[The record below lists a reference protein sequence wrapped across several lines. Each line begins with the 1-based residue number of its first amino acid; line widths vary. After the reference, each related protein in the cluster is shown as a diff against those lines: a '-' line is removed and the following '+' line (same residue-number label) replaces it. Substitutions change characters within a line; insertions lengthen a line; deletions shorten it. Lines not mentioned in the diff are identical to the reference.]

1 MYYVTQNSGMGTHP
15 FYCGGRTVLLP
26 APGFRSLAPQEA
38 SAAISS
44 IILSHASEVWGVLV
58 RPINA
63 PNPLNAFLKNNGVMD
78 LLAQRR
84 SQKGHSRESRRQ
96 TLD

>member
-1 MYYVTQNSGMGTHP
+1 M
-15 FYCGGRTVLLP
+15 LLP

-38 SAAISS
+38 YPAISS
-44 IILSHASEVWGVLV
+44 IFLSHASEVWDVLV
-58 RPINA
+58 WPIDA

-84 SQKGHSRESRRQ
+84 SQKEHSRESRRQ